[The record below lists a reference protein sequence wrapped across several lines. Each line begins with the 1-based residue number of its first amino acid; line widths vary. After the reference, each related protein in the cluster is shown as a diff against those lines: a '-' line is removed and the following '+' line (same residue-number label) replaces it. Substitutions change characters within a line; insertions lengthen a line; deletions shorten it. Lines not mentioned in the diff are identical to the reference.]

1 MVNHIMTSNKKQ
13 ILFISKRGKM
23 HKSAVFS
30 AVATG
35 FAVCLRQ
42 KGVEFFFWVCYN
54 VGNQSQGS
62 YIGNTT
68 ASQAVKAGS
77 IPVPCSKKDSTPS
90 GCCLF
95 LEWEG
100 IEPMAMELSGGERT
114 ERCQWQIK
122 RGERVAAVDKIED
135 QRKPEDFIGH
145 RNRGACGAIS
155 KRGNGVSIC
164 FLKCILPKV
173 RIPLR

>member
-1 MVNHIMTSNKKQ
+1 MTSNKKQ

-23 HKSAVFS
+23 HKTAVFS

-77 IPVPCSKKDSTPS
+77 IPVPCSKKKDTPP
-90 GCCLF
+90 GCPF
-95 LEWEG
+95 YATG
-100 IEPMAMELSGGERT
+100 IEPIAVELSGGQFQPPVQTLVATIIFAKGENANRFPYPAPKKKDTPPGCSSFFCDGNRT
-114 ERCQWQIK
+114 DSSGAVEKIPPGSFA
-122 RGERVAAVDKIED
+122 RGKSLA
-135 QRKPEDFIGH
+135 
-145 RNRGACGAIS
+145 
-155 KRGNGVSIC
+155 
-164 FLKCILPKV
+164 
-173 RIPLR
+173 

>member
-1 MVNHIMTSNKKQ
+1 
-13 ILFISKRGKM
+13 M
-23 HKSAVFS
+23 HKTAVFS

-77 IPVPCSKKDSTPS
+77 IPVPCSKKEDANRRPLFWSRRESNPCKCNSPVDGCLRPAGRAQHHNFRQRRKCKSIPVPCIRCSTNWDLSSCCVVALARKRPRLLPGRSCHWNWLSKVNS
-90 GCCLF
+90 G
-95 LEWEG
+95 
-100 IEPMAMELSGGERT
+100 
-114 ERCQWQIK
+114 
-122 RGERVAAVDKIED
+122 D
-135 QRKPEDFIGH
+135 
-145 RNRGACGAIS
+145 
-155 KRGNGVSIC
+155 
-164 FLKCILPKV
+164 
-173 RIPLR
+173 

>member
-23 HKSAVFS
+23 HNSAVFS

-68 ASQAVKAGS
+68 ASQAVKAGAT
-77 IPVPCSKKDSTPS
+77 PVSCSKTNSHRKFCGSSIFRKIQCFQRFFVFWLSKILEAFSIYSLSVADFRMFSATNSATPIDTP
-90 GCCLF
+90 F
-95 LEWEG
+95 L
-100 IEPMAMELSGGERT
+100 L
-114 ERCQWQIK
+114 
-122 RGERVAAVDKIED
+122 
-135 QRKPEDFIGH
+135 
-145 RNRGACGAIS
+145 
-155 KRGNGVSIC
+155 
-164 FLKCILPKV
+164 
-173 RIPLR
+173 

>member
-1 MVNHIMTSNKKQ
+1 
-13 ILFISKRGKM
+13 M
-23 HKSAVFS
+23 HKTAVFS

-77 IPVPCSKKDSTPS
+77 IPVPCSKKKDTPLGCSSFFCDGNRTDGS
-90 GCCLF
+90 GTVRWTVPATSANTGGYHNFRQSENANRFPYPAPKRRTPHRGVLLF
-95 LEWEG
+95 SVTG
-100 IEPMAMELSGGERT
+100 IEPIAVELSKKSPRAVLPGGNRLLST
-114 ERCQWQIK
+114 AWRRPGW
-122 RGERVAAVDKIED
+122 
-135 QRKPEDFIGH
+135 H
-145 RNRGACGAIS
+145 R
-155 KRGNGVSIC
+155 
-164 FLKCILPKV
+164 
-173 RIPLR
+173 